1 MNTQDRKVMNAFQA
15 SMRASPEIQGCW
27 DVTGETDYL
36 LETANRYFTRQLTR
50 DDIAWSYAGIR
61 PLYDDQAGSASAVTR
76 DYVLDL
82 DGGDG
87 RAPMLSI
94 FGGKITT
101 YRKLAEHALSSL
113 EKGQRVI
120 VTGRFRVKQWESGG
134 KSGSAAEID
143 ADGLGPDLMFGTTT
157 FHRSAAPAEAGPA
170 PATDAWA
177 TATPGESGGPGVA
190 ASTALNEPSAT
201 PSEVPAPSAAPD
213 GQQERELVPAGAWTP
228 PMEDTTPF

>member
-1 MNTQDRKVMNAFQA
+1 MLAVLRHPAGTNTRVPERARTVRTDQREEFDMTDHITVIGNIA
-15 SMRASPEIQGCW
+15 SVPERRELPGGGIAVGFRLASTQ
-27 DVTGETDYL
+27 
-36 LETANRYFTRQLTR
+36 RR
-50 DDIAWSYAGIR
+50 
-61 PLYDDQAGSASAVTR
+61 
-76 DYVLDL
+76 L
-82 DGGDG
+82 DGGQWVDVHTNWYSVS
-87 RAPMLSI
+87 A
-94 FGGKITT
+94 

-190 ASTALNEPSAT
+190 ASTALNEPSTT
-201 PSEVPAPSAAPD
+201 PREVPAPSAAPD

>member
-1 MNTQDRKVMNAFQA
+1 MLAVLRHPAGTNTRVPERARTVRTDQREEFDMTDHITVIGNIA
-15 SMRASPEIQGCW
+15 SVPERRELPGGGIAVGFRLASTQ
-27 DVTGETDYL
+27 
-36 LETANRYFTRQLTR
+36 RR
-50 DDIAWSYAGIR
+50 
-61 PLYDDQAGSASAVTR
+61 
-76 DYVLDL
+76 L
-82 DGGDG
+82 DGGQWVDVHTNWYSVS
-87 RAPMLSI
+87 A
-94 FGGKITT
+94 

-190 ASTALNEPSAT
+190 APTALNEPSAA
-201 PSEVPAPSAAPD
+201 PSEVPATSAAPD
-213 GQQERELVPAGAWTP
+213 GQQERELIPAGAWTP

>member
-1 MNTQDRKVMNAFQA
+1 MLAVLRHPAGTNTRVPERARTVRTDQREEFDMTDHITVIGTIA
-15 SMRASPEIQGCW
+15 SVPERRELPGGGIAVGFRLASTQ
-27 DVTGETDYL
+27 
-36 LETANRYFTRQLTR
+36 RR
-50 DDIAWSYAGIR
+50 
-61 PLYDDQAGSASAVTR
+61 
-76 DYVLDL
+76 L
-82 DGGDG
+82 DGGQWVDVHTNWYSVS
-87 RAPMLSI
+87 A
-94 FGGKITT
+94 

>member
-1 MNTQDRKVMNAFQA
+1 MLAVLRHPAGTNTRVPERARTVRTDQREEFDMTDHITVIGNIA
-15 SMRASPEIQGCW
+15 SVPERRELPGGGIAVGFRLASTQ
-27 DVTGETDYL
+27 
-36 LETANRYFTRQLTR
+36 RR
-50 DDIAWSYAGIR
+50 
-61 PLYDDQAGSASAVTR
+61 
-76 DYVLDL
+76 L
-82 DGGDG
+82 DGGQWVDVHTNWYSVS
-87 RAPMLSI
+87 A
-94 FGGKITT
+94 

-190 ASTALNEPSAT
+190 APTALNEPSAT

-228 PMEDTTPF
+228 PMEDATPF

>member
-1 MNTQDRKVMNAFQA
+1 MLAVLRHPAGTNTRVPERARTVRTDQREEFDMTDHITVIGNIA
-15 SMRASPEIQGCW
+15 SVPERRELPGGGIAVGFRLASTQ
-27 DVTGETDYL
+27 
-36 LETANRYFTRQLTR
+36 RR
-50 DDIAWSYAGIR
+50 
-61 PLYDDQAGSASAVTR
+61 
-76 DYVLDL
+76 L
-82 DGGDG
+82 DGGQWVDVHTNWYSVS
-87 RAPMLSI
+87 A
-94 FGGKITT
+94 

-177 TATPGESGGPGVA
+177 TATPVESGGPGVA